1 MENESEYFT
10 YLETTEEYIFENSTY
25 SDSPPVT
32 EISDTG
38 SSGVSSVS
46 EVSETSETS
55 CTSVSDVD
63 NLAVI
68 ANNTSGILLMTTA
81 LFFAV
86 VIAYISKIF
95 GGYFSM

>member
-1 MENESEYFT
+1 MNESEYIT
-10 YLETTEEYIFENSTY
+10 YMESSETSVSEYTVE

-32 EISDTG
+32 EIIDTG
-38 SSGVSSVS
+38 TSDVSTFS
-46 EVSETSETS
+46 EVSETSQTYI
-55 CTSVSDVD
+55 TTVSDVD

-68 ANNTSGILLMTTA
+68 ANNTSGILLMVTA

-86 VIAYISKIF
+86 VIAFIAKLF

>member
-1 MENESEYFT
+1 MNESEYIT
-10 YLETTEEYIFENSTY
+10 DLEAAEEFISEDSFE

-32 EISDTG
+32 EINDIGSD
-38 SSGVSSVS
+38 GVSSVS
-46 EVSETSETS
+46 EVSETSEIYST
-55 CTSVSDVD
+55 TVSDVD

-68 ANNTSGILLMTTA
+68 ANNTSGILLMVTA

-86 VIAYISKIF
+86 VIAFIAKIF

>member
-1 MENESEYFT
+1 MNESEYIT
-10 YLETTEEYIFENSTY
+10 DLETSEEYISENSTE

-32 EISDTG
+32 EINDVGTSDI
-38 SSGVSSVS
+38 SSVS
-46 EVSETSETS
+46 EVSESSETS
-55 CTSVSDVD
+55 FTSVSDVD

-68 ANNTSGILLMTTA
+68 ANNTSGILLMSTA

-86 VIAYISKIF
+86 VIAFITKIF